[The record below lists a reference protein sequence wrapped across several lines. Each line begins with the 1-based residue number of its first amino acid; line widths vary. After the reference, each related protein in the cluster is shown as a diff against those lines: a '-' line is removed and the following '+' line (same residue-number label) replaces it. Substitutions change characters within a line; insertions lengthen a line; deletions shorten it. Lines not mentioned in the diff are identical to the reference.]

1 MRHSVV
7 LTPLANALKEAIY
20 VGGSIR
26 DSNGV
31 VIVRAIDDISFCIGR
46 GERVGLIG
54 HRRRREDLPPFCVYW
69 AEIFEPTRRSFTLEV
84 SGQVKT
90 LFNLMEGLMPDATGR
105 EFIRMRAVLL
115 GFDPQQIAPLVE
127 EVAEWCELG
136 DYIDMP
142 VRTYS
147 TGMLVRVAFAIAT
160 SMTADI
166 LLFDELIGAGD
177 ARFLKKAEDRLRSF
191 TERSSVVIIANWQ
204 THDIMRK
211 WCSRGLLLEHG
222 RLVHDGD
229 VNSVLKKYDE
239 RRAESEREL
248 ARAVE

>member
-7 LTPLANALKEAIY
+7 LTPITNALKGAIY

-26 DSNGV
+26 NSNGV

-54 HRRRREDLPPFCVYW
+54 HNGAGKTTLLRVL
-69 AEIFEPTRRSFTLEV
+69 AGIFEPTGGALKV

-90 LFNLMEGLMPDATGR
+90 LFNLMEGLMPDATGL

-115 GFDPQQIAPLVE
+115 GFDPHQIDPLAE
-127 EVAEWCELG
+127 EVADWCELG

-147 TGMLVRVAFAIAT
+147 AGMLVRVAFAIAT

-177 ARFLKKAEDRLRSF
+177 ARFLKKAQDRLRSF
-191 TERSSVVIIANWQ
+191 TERSSIVVVATHNSDVLRNWC
-204 THDIMRK
+204 T
-211 WCSRGLLLEHG
+211 RGFLLEHG

-229 VNSVLKKYDE
+229 VDTTLKIYDD

-248 ARAVE
+248 AQAVE